1 MSEAMTQ
8 RSPLAISLVVAW
20 LLIASC
26 ASSRAPSTDPTVAM
40 RESSLVL
47 QTSTLSPVSKDAF
60 VGEYMGV
67 VRFSRDQ
74 RGTVSGFTLNRQAL
88 SLIHI
93 SEPTRLLS

>member
-1 MSEAMTQ
+1 MTQ

-74 RGTVSGFTLNRQAL
+74 RGTVSGFTLNRQAARGVRFER
-88 SLIHI
+88 S
-93 SEPTRLLS
+93 TR